1 MAKFSTRLRAASG
14 AASLLLCLGLIA
26 GSDGALAATAE
37 PPKFVAPIFKEPPAG
52 TRVNVVADRLTY
64 DGKSDIATA
73 TGTVRITYG
82 PYTLTAT
89 KVVYDRRKDLFRANG
104 SVELREPNGN
114 IMQAEMAEMNDKF
127 KEGFAAHVRALL
139 TNDVT
144 ITAGYA
150 RRYENGITVYENVTY
165 TACKACVDEGGT
177 PLWQIVS
184 RETTHDQQERTL
196 YYRDARLEIGG
207 VPVFWTPY
215 FSYPDPTVKRRT
227 GWLIPSA
234 NYGRAYGLGV
244 NTPYFWAVQPN
255 ADLTVTPR
263 WTTGQ
268 GVLADAEWRHR
279 LRSGLYTLRGSGI
292 YELDPSRTR
301 EDSRWRG
308 AVSSTGDFRI
318 DNTWSW
324 GWDGT
329 LVSDRSFLDDYDIDN
344 DDMAVSSLHVTGLAD
359 RNYATAQA
367 LHYRTLLNGENQDF
381 MPVVLPYVSTSYIF
395 DQTMLGGEVSF
406 DMNAYSLSRRDPDPR
421 FDLGSEQTRA
431 VANLGWQRQFISGMG
446 QLVTPFASMRGD
458 IYLAENVPGATGTE
472 ETSAHLLPLAGVD
485 VRWPFIADHGY
496 AQSVVTP
503 VFQIIAAAD
512 EQDDAD
518 IGNEDAITLNF
529 DHTNL
534 FLTDRFSGFDRY
546 EGGTRINA
554 GVVYNL
560 LAANGG
566 FLRAS
571 AGESFHVAGE
581 NSFVAGSGL
590 DGSKSDLVAAI
601 AFQPNDTLRFT
612 YQARIEEDLSQIN
625 VQEASVGLTFDRI
638 SGSLSYAD
646 IAAATAYGRASDE
659 QQVWGDARFAFSDAW
674 SLFGGFR
681 YDIEDS
687 VFIDKSIG
695 VAFDCD
701 CMNARLTYSE
711 GRDRDN
717 RLDHSLKLSVELRT
731 IGAVAGGFKF

>member
-1 MAKFSTRLRAASG
+1 MARFGTRLRAASG

-26 GSDGALAATAE
+26 GSDGTLAATAE

-52 TRVNVVADRLTY
+52 TRVNVTADRLTY

-114 IMQAEMAEMNDKF
+114 ILQAEMAEMNDRF

-150 RRYENGITVYENVTY
+150 RRYENGLTVYENVTY

-244 NTPYFWAVQPN
+244 NTPYFWAAQPN

-279 LRSGLYTLRGSGI
+279 LKSGLYTLRGSGI

-301 EDSRWRG
+301 EDNRWRG

-318 DNTWSW
+318 NNTWSW

-344 DDMAVSSLHVTGLAD
+344 DDMAVSSLHVTGLSD

-381 MPVVLPYVSTSYIF
+381 MPVLLPYVSTSYIF

-503 VFQIIAAAD
+503 VLQIIAAAD

>member
-26 GSDGALAATAE
+26 GSDGALTATAE

-659 QQVWGDARFAFSDAW
+659 QQVWGDARFAFSDGW

>member
-472 ETSAHLLPLAGVD
+472 ETSAHLLPLAGID